1 LEGDHSV
8 LKKAALVAGVAAAIV
23 GISVPAF
30 ASDGAKTDLVPPVV
44 GGVLGVVP
52 WQPCAGNQATG
63 VGGNLAASSP
73 ADFAGGCVN
82 ASVGGSGGLV
92 NLAPWQPCAVNQFT
106 GLGGNVAL
114 SSPGSFSGGC
124 VNSSTGHGH

>member
-23 GISVPAF
+23 GISAPAF
-30 ASDGAKTDLVPPVV
+30 ASDGGKTDIVPGI

-73 ADFAGGCVN
+73 ADFEGGCVN

>member
-1 LEGDHSV
+1 M

-124 VNSSTGHGH
+124 VNSSTGH